1 MALGEDFCP
10 CSLTYRKISRLTGAG
25 RVRERSRGGAEGKGR
40 PLSRLVLAFKLFFV
54 VLFNRSVAEALAQAY
69 EAARAGRKLPT
80 AAAPPP
86 PKTGSGK
93 KPTQGAEDAPGLGA
107 VAGVLSLLQR
117 EARFVDFLM
126 EDIEAFSDAQVGLAS
141 KGVHRG
147 CRKALREYIELQPV
161 RSEKEGD
168 ALTLEA
174 GFDASAI
181 RLVGNVTGN
190 PPFQGKLVHPGWR
203 VVKANVPTPPPSQD
217 ASIVMPAEV
226 EV

>member
-1 MALGEDFCP
+1 M
-10 CSLTYRKISRLTGAG
+10 I
-25 RVRERSRGGAEGKGR
+25 

-54 VLFNRSVAEALAQAY
+54 VLFNRSIAEAVSQAY
-69 EAARAGRKLPT
+69 EAAKAGKKVPA

-86 PKTGSGK
+86 GKEGAGK
-93 KPTQGAEDAPGLGA
+93 KPSKGPAEGPSLGA
-107 VAGVLSLLQR
+107 VAAVLSLLQR

-126 EDIEAFSDAQVGLAS
+126 EDIETYSDAQVGMAS

-168 ALTLEA
+168 ALTVEA

-203 VVKANVPTPPPSQD
+203 VVKANVPTPAPNQD
-217 ASIVMPAEV
+217 ESIVMPAEV
-226 EV
+226 EI